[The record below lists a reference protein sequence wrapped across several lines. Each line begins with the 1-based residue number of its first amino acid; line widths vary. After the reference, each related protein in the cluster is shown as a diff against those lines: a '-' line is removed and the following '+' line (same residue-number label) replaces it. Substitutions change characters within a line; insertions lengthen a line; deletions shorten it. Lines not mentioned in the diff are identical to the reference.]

1 MKNSTDM
8 CYDLK
13 RYGARALFL
22 CVCLLTG
29 AVGCLAGNEAGG
41 GSDKHEISRLLGE
54 GREVLSRDPKK
65 ASAIAGRAL
74 KLCDTAHPDSLTIEA
89 TILYGEA
96 EQLLGNFDLSIHI
109 LYDAEGL
116 IDKDDSRWRARLYKL
131 QGRVFSKL
139 GDYHKSAE
147 LNDKA
152 TSMFKALGDSA
163 MVADCYN
170 ERGVML
176 LNLHE
181 YVVAEHF
188 FHRALDIN
196 MKLSDMAAIA
206 RNLNCMCLYQGD
218 TEDKLGKIDQAI
230 AINSHLGNTW
240 ALGEN
245 YNNKG
250 KQLYYAGRY
259 GEAMDALAKAK
270 SYIDT
275 IEAKELLCDNYE
287 YVSMVSAASG
297 DYRKAYEYLG
307 KMSSLSGELQKNT
320 RLRNAELD
328 LSRKTLED
336 QRMAIE
342 RQEQDYRI
350 KIIHRNVI
358 LFVII
363 MVLCAVCLALYV
375 IKIRHKKNL
384 QLIEARHQLEVSSK
398 EVAELKI
405 RQQQLELENVQ
416 NTLEANRSEMIS
428 FAAFLKS
435 RNEMTDKIRDMLKEG
450 YKMDPSAIVPHL
462 KKINALITSYCSNDK
477 TSQPLLLS
485 VEEKNKDFLNRLL
498 EKHPGLTKGERNLAL
513 LIRGRLSTKEI
524 SMLLGLEPRTVN
536 MNRYR
541 LRKSLG
547 LKSEDDLEE
556 YLINV

>member
-1 MKNSTDM
+1 M
-8 CYDLK
+8 CDDLK
-13 RYGARALFL
+13 RYAAVTLIFFAWCLHGGEVCRAEND
-22 CVCLLTG
+22 T
-29 AVGCLAGNEAGG
+29 A
-41 GSDKHEISRLLGE
+41 GSDKREEISQMLRDAG
-54 GREVLSRDPKK
+54 GVLSRDPKR
-65 ASAIAGRAL
+65 ASALASRAL
-74 KLCDTAHPDSLTIEA
+74 KLCDTAHPDSLTIAA

-116 IDKDDSRWRARLYKL
+116 IDKDDARWRARLYKL

-152 TSMFKALGDSA
+152 TSMFKVLGDSA

-181 YVVAEHF
+181 YAVAEHF

-196 MKLSDMAAIA
+196 MKLSDLAAVA
-206 RNLNCMCLYQGD
+206 KNLNCMCLYKGD
-218 TEDKLGKIDQAI
+218 TADKLGKIDQAI
-230 AINSHLGNTW
+230 SINSHLGNTW

-259 GEAMDALAKAK
+259 GEAMDALGKAK

-287 YVSMVSAASG
+287 YMSMVSAASG
-297 DYRKAYEYLG
+297 DYRNAYEYLG
-307 KMSSLSGELQKNT
+307 KMSSLTGELQKNT

-336 QRMAIE
+336 QRLAIE

-350 KIIHRNVI
+350 KIIQRNVV
-358 LFVII
+358 LFVIFI
-363 MVLCAVCLALYV
+363 VLCVVCLALYL

-384 QLIEARHQLEVSSK
+384 QLIEARHELEVSSK
-398 EVAELKI
+398 EVAELKV

-416 NTLEANRSEMIS
+416 NTLEANRREMIS

-450 YKMDPSAIVPHL
+450 YKMDPAMIVPHL

-485 VEEKNKDFLNRLL
+485 VEEKNKDFMNRLRQ
-498 EKHPGLTKGERNLAL
+498 KHPDLTKGERNLAL
-513 LIRGRLSTKEI
+513 LIRGRISTKEI

-556 YLINV
+556 YLRNV